1 LALIAVIIIF
11 LLVVAALI
19 VAFVPVQ
26 AVNFS
31 QANEASAGSV
41 DSLKLFVNAEIA
53 NVNVMFRDLPAN
65 QRAATNVSATGWRG
79 IFGTDNPLA
88 LVFSEN
94 TVGSTLEYSVN
105 VSKAGGASIFN
116 NLNVVC
122 DVYVAPSVNLDIVVN
137 TGTGSITM
145 DADRNVT
152 LTNLNLQA
160 TTGTVSTTLREGV
173 TISGDFSLETT
184 TGSAQLTWVNAK
196 VSGRVPVSVKA
207 TTGSVD
213 VNVTQAKQ
221 LGGNVTLN
229 AETTTGGVT
238 LTTNLQND
246 VAARISA
253 NSVIGGVSVNQQGF
267 SGNSAPLQSNNYPA
281 GSNFEVTLGATTGGI
296 SINANFEFSGTRS

>member
-1 LALIAVIIIF
+1 VI
-11 LLVVAALI
+11 
-19 VAFVPVQ
+19 
-26 AVNFS
+26 
-31 QANEASAGSV
+31 
-41 DSLKLFVNAEIA
+41 
-53 NVNVMFRDLPAN
+53 FRDLPGN

-79 IFGTDNPLA
+79 IFGTDHPLA
-88 LVFSEN
+88 LAFSEN
-94 TVGSTLEYSVN
+94 LVGSTLEYSVN
-105 VSKAGGASIFN
+105 VSRAGGASIFN

-160 TTGTVSTTLREGV
+160 TTGTVSATLREGV

-184 TGSAQLTWVNAK
+184 TGRAQLTWLNAK
-196 VSGRVPVSVKA
+196 VSGRVPINVKA

-229 AETTTGGVT
+229 SETTTGGVT
-238 LTTNLQND
+238 FAMDLQND
-246 VAARISA
+246 VAARIYAST
-253 NSVIGGVSVNQQGF
+253 VIGRVSVNQQGF

-296 SINANFEFSGTRS
+296 NINANFEFSGTRS